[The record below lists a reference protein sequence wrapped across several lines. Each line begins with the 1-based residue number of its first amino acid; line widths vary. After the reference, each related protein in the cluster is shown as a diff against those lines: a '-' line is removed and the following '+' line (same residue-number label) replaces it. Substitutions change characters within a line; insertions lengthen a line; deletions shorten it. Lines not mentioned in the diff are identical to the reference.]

1 MRYIFDLVPLRA
13 FLLVMMA
20 GVTIWIGILRSNAYP
35 NRGEFKNLTI
45 GSEQM
50 HHAFAQSDLVVVGT
64 VTQVRNYTATDGGH
78 GYDIAVSDV
87 LKGNQIERCSVRAGG
102 WAYTIRFTLKQKVLL
117 FLKQSNTFLPKER
130 FVLTLNADQR
140 PLAFRVE
147 EGRIIGVDPQARHL
161 WEGRSLQEIRE
172 ILQHPK

>member
-13 FLLVMMA
+13 FVLVMMA
-20 GVTIWIGILRSNAYP
+20 GATIWIGILRSNAYP
-35 NRGEFKNLTI
+35 NRGELKNFTI

-78 GYDIAVSDV
+78 GYEIAVSDV
-87 LKGNQIERCSVRAGG
+87 LKGNRIEHCSVRAGG

-117 FLKQSNTFLPKER
+117 FLKKSNINFTGLRGPGHDAKSDPESMKCQSFGGQFNT
-130 FVLTLNADQR
+130 N
-140 PLAFRVE
+140 
-147 EGRIIGVDPQARHL
+147 
-161 WEGRSLQEIRE
+161 S
-172 ILQHPK
+172 